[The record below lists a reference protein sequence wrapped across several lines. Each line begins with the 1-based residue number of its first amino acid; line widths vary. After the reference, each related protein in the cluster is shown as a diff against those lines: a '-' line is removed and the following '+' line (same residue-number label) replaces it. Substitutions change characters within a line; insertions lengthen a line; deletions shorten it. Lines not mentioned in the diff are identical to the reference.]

1 MLVTLQA
8 MSTLL
13 YAEKFEN
20 ATITG
25 YFEFVFEKTQAGN
38 EMIFVISTISESS
51 VFKMFSDHI
60 KIQSRR
66 FQIPVV

>member
-1 MLVTLQA
+1 MSVQFQNVNGMTIKMLVTLQA

-25 YFEFVFEKTQAGN
+25 YFEFVFEKTQAW
-38 EMIFVISTISESS
+38 
-51 VFKMFSDHI
+51 K
-60 KIQSRR
+60 
-66 FQIPVV
+66 